1 MSLRL
6 LQQLTDLLSS
16 LNDGLDISGEEVD
29 ALMGRIR
36 EAAPKLEQDEIRQL
50 DGAIRQIE
58 LVARDRFEE
67 IGEELRRLNQGRQA
81 LRGYN
86 HLRGIDGC
94 QRLYRRA

>member
-1 MSLRL
+1 MYRRL
-6 LQQLTDLLSS
+6 LQQLTDLQGS
-16 LNDGLDISGEEVD
+16 LNDGLDISAEGID

-36 EAAPKLEQDEIRQL
+36 DAAPKLDKEEIRQL

-67 IGEELRRLNQGRQA
+67 IGEELRRLNQGRTA